1 MKRLDKTGRAW
12 RRTLAP
18 LAVGVIAALG
28 LAACGGDDDDSG
40 GAASTPATTTTA
52 AGGGGGGS
60 TVDIS
65 TPSGSDLAFEQSNVS
80 AKAGRVTVDFDNKQA
95 TPHDVVIEDSSG
107 QELGKTD
114 LISSSTANTTV
125 ELQPGTYTFY
135 CDVPGHEEAGMKGTL
150 TVK

>member
-1 MKRLDKTGRAW
+1 MRRAS
-12 RRTLAP
+12 AV
-18 LAVGVIAALG
+18 LAVGAIAALG
-28 LAACGGDDDDSG
+28 LAACGGDDDDDSTS
-40 GAASTPATTTTA
+40 AAAPATTSTA
-52 AGGGGGGS
+52 AGGGGAGS

-65 TPSGSDLAFEQSNVS
+65 TPSGSDLAFDQSNVT
-80 AKAGRVTVDFDNKQA
+80 AKPGRVTVDFDNKQA
-95 TPHDVVIEDSSG
+95 TPHDVVIEDSSD

-114 LISSSTANTTV
+114 LISSATASTTV